1 MILSRKNYLR
11 THHTMR
17 QYTKWNTDEIAHY
30 SLSLMLEVDVLN
42 WIKKNQHDWFFK

>member
-11 THHTMR
+11 THHIML

-30 SLSLMLEVDVLN
+30 SLSLMLVVDVLN

>member
-1 MILSRKNYLR
+1 
-11 THHTMR
+11 MR